1 MKNSKIL
8 KLILMIAG
16 LIGMGVGGAILFVP
30 VAFHATT
37 GIALGSDASLLSE
50 IRAPGGALLV
60 FGMLIITGAFVA
72 NLRLIA
78 TLVAAMLYISYGFSR
93 ILSMVIDGM
102 PDTGL
107 VQVTV
112 LEIVIGLV
120 CCFALIKYR
129 ESHYE

>member
-1 MKNSKIL
+1 ML
-8 KLILMIAG
+8 KLILVVAG
-16 LIGMGVGGAILFVP
+16 LIGIGVGGAILFVP

-37 GIALGSDASLLSE
+37 GIALGNDASLLSE

-60 FGMLIITGAFVA
+60 FGILILAGAFVA
-72 NLRLIA
+72 NLRFIA
-78 TLVAAMLYISYGFSR
+78 MLVAALLYISYGFSR
-93 ILSMVIDGM
+93 VLGMIIDGM

-120 CCFALIKYR
+120 CCFALVKYR
-129 ESHYE
+129 EIHHE